1 MSAIGRGIAW
11 DTARMRQ
18 APDQSDPRRLRT
30 REALQSAFIVLA
42 LGRRYHE
49 IRIDDILQA
58 SGVGR
63 STFYE
68 HYASKD
74 ALLVASLDDVLALL
88 ARMPTGGADSGHV
101 TALLQHFWQNRALAR
116 SLFQGAPLRVVRN
129 ALVAQVEAQLQ
140 HSGHR
145 LRIPHRLAAHVL
157 ADGVFSPILAWLSGE
172 AACDAVELAAALGGS
187 SQAALRGLAA
197 VDRPESRGAPTT

>member
-1 MSAIGRGIAW
+1 MSAIGRGTAW
-11 DTARMRQ
+11 DTALMRQ
-18 APDQSDPRRLRT
+18 VPDQRDSRRRRT

-42 LGRRYHE
+42 LQRRYHE

-74 ALLVASLDDVLALL
+74 ALLAASLEDVLALL
-88 ARMPTGGADSGHV
+88 AGTPTGGADSGQV
-101 TALLQHFWQNRALAR
+101 AALLQHFWQNRALAR

-129 ALVAQVEAQLQ
+129 ALVAQVEVRLQ
-140 HSGHR
+140 RSGHR
-145 LRIPHRLAAHVL
+145 LRIPDRLAAHAL
-157 ADGVFSPILAWLSGE
+157 ADGLFSPIMAWLSGE
-172 AACDAVELAAALGGS
+172 AACDAPAFAAALCAS
-187 SQAALRGLAA
+187 SQATLRGF
-197 VDRPESRGAPTT
+197 VVPE